1 MNYSAITAKVGN
13 ITSGPSGTSSDGDY
27 VNMAAHDLYEADRW
41 SWLESKMS
49 VTLVASQRAYTI
61 LGTSPVLTDCAG
73 IYDVE
78 LVLTASGA
86 ATRLVYFP
94 PQEFSRC
101 FAHCFTNSEPGGWT
115 IQGGTAATTSATVVS
130 GGQQQLVLSHPPT
143 ATAAQGV
150 TLSVLYWRSAASVE
164 MSATTDVP
172 LAPVPLHRL
181 IVQRACAIAMEQNL
195 MFDMAE
201 GYQRSY
207 DEGLARAMDADK
219 ANRFSD
225 MEMVEIRP
233 RLVASPQS
241 PASPRATNSP
251 YPMAS

>member
-1 MNYSAITAKVGN
+1 MNLSALAAQVGN
-13 ITSGPSGTSSDGDY
+13 ITSSQSTANDNGF
-27 VNMAAHDLYEADRW
+27 VNEAAHDLYEADRW

-49 VTLVASQRAYTI
+49 VTLVAGQKGYNI
-61 LGTSPVLTDCAG
+61 LGTTPVVTDCAG
-73 IYDVE
+73 VYDVE

-94 PQEFSRC
+94 PQAFSRC
-101 FAHCFTNSEPGGWT
+101 FAHCFTNSEPAGWT
-115 IQGGTAATTSATVVS
+115 ILGGVGATTSATVLS

-150 TLSVLYWRSAASVE
+150 TLNVYYWRSAASVE
-164 MSATTDVP
+164 MAATTDVP

-181 IVQRACAIAMEQNL
+181 IVTRACAIAMERNL
-195 MFDMAE
+195 MFDMAA

-207 DEGLARAMDADK
+207 DEGLQRAMESDK

-225 MEMVEIRP
+225 FEQIEIRP
-233 RLVASPQS
+233 VPVADPRGVQ
-241 PASPRATNSP
+241 PKASTSP
-251 YPMAS
+251 YPSAA